1 VDKLDDEG
9 MLELP
14 SEEQMY
20 SVLGLKN
27 EDKTKEQER
36 EGRRCGVSSSTA
48 RKGVWGWFNC
58 HSDILAPKGDVDVW

>member
-27 EDKTKEQER
+27 EDKTEEQER
-36 EGRRCGVSSSTA
+36 EGRRCGVLLVRGCEDGSIA
-48 RKGVWGWFNC
+48 
-58 HSDILAPKGDVDVW
+58 ILIF

>member
-27 EDKTKEQER
+27 EDKTEEQER

-48 RKGVWGWFNC
+48 RKGV
-58 HSDILAPKGDVDVW
+58 